1 MLYPPVARETRSA
14 DHAAR
19 TAGDAHSVQF
29 YEGDDLLGARVSE
42 FIHSSLQ
49 AGAAVI
55 VIATRTHRR
64 LFEARTRAHGTDVS
78 AAKAAR
84 RLVMM
89 DAKVTLAHFMVDGRV
104 DRERFARVIGGV
116 IERAHRRCTEV
127 RVYGEMEA
135 LLWEK
140 GDSEATLALEVV
152 WNELASTHHFT
163 LLCAYP
169 MGNFR
174 GPENDHVFQKI
185 CAAHSHVAPATDFG
199 FVEREDAE
207 SQQHMIAVLKQQ
219 ARALESEIAQHRK
232 TAQTLQET
240 LDTLAASRAR
250 LEAVLRQMP
259 AGVMIVDAR
268 RREVMLANGQ
278 METILTGPFA
288 GHYEDI
294 LARIKGFHQDG
305 SAYAPEAW
313 PLARSLAHAEAEAVT
328 EEEIDY
334 IRLDGTRGVLSV
346 SSAPIRDAEGIAAA
360 VGTFTDI
367 TVRKEIQ
374 TERAK
379 AGKLESVGLLAA
391 GIAHDFNNILTAV
404 LGNITLAKLLCRDE
418 PAVEVLRQAEQAT
431 LRGRGLTQQLLTF
444 SKGGAPVRKLC
455 AIEDFLRQTAAF
467 ALHRGHCELA
477 WDLALPLWPVWMDS
491 AQMTQVFTN
500 LLANA
505 VEAMPQGGI
514 VTVSARNQSLD
525 AVNSYGMPMGHYV
538 EFSICDQGT
547 GIAPNHIEH
556 VFEPYFTTKKK
567 GNGLG
572 LATSYS
578 IVRRHGGYIGV
589 QSNQDGGALFTVLL
603 PASRDVEQPLTES
616 AVAPVGGHGRILLM
630 DDEPSVREVGAALLR
645 QLGYHVSVASDGRE
659 AVADYAHAMTTEP
672 FDVVILDL
680 TVPGGMGGLECIARL
695 RAIDAAAMAIVSSGY
710 ATDPVMAN
718 FREYGFDAVIAKPYA
733 LSDFSQT
740 VQETLKRRRPRG
752 NGKRMPA

>member
-1 MLYPPVARETRSA
+1 MPYPPVARETRSA

-29 YEGDDLLGARVSE
+29 YEGHDLLGERVSE

-49 AGAAVI
+49 ADVAVI
-55 VIATRTHRR
+55 VIATRGHRR
-64 LFEARTRAHGTDVS
+64 LFEAHARARGTDVS

-89 DAKVTLAHFMVDGRV
+89 DANATLARIMVDGRL
-104 DRERFARVIGGV
+104 DRGRFARLIGGA
-116 IERAHRRCTEV
+116 IERAFQRCAEV
-127 RVYGEMEA
+127 RLYGEMVA

-140 GDSEATLALEVV
+140 GDSEATLALEAA
-152 WNELASTHHFT
+152 WNELASTHRFT

-174 GPENDHVFQKI
+174 GPENDHIFQKI
-185 CAAHSHVAPATDFG
+185 CAAHAHVAPATDFG
-199 FVEREDAE
+199 FVEHEDPE
-207 SQQHMIAVLKQQ
+207 SQQHAIAVLKQQ
-219 ARALESEIAQHRK
+219 ARALENEIAQHRK
-232 TAQTLQET
+232 TAETLQQT
-240 LDTLAASRAR
+240 LDTLAASRTR

-268 RREVMLANGQ
+268 QCQVVLANGQ
-278 METILTGPFA
+278 METIFTGPFA
-288 GHYEDI
+288 GHYEGV
-294 LARIKGFHQDG
+294 LARIKGLHQDG
-305 SAYAPEAW
+305 SGYAPEAW
-313 PLARSLAHAEAEAVT
+313 PLARSLAHAEVVT

-334 IRLDGTRGVLSV
+334 IRPDGTRGVLSL
-346 SSAPIRDAEGIAAA
+346 SSAPIWDGEGIAAA

-367 TVRKEIQ
+367 TVRKEVQI
-374 TERAK
+374 ERTK

-404 LGNITLAKLLCRDE
+404 LGNITFAKLLCRNE

-467 ALHRGHCELA
+467 VLRRGHCELA
-477 WDLALPLWPVWMDS
+477 WDLALPLWPAWMDS

-500 LLANA
+500 LLVNA
-505 VEAMPQGGI
+505 VEAMPQGGV

-525 AVNSYGMPMGHYV
+525 AVNSYGVPVGHYV
-538 EFSICDQGT
+538 QFSIRDHGT
-547 GIAPNHIEH
+547 GIAPDHIEH

-578 IVRRHGGYIGV
+578 IVHRHGGYIGV
-589 QSNQDGGALFTVLL
+589 QSNPDGGALFTVLL
-603 PASRDVEQPLTES
+603 PASRDVEPLVSERL
-616 AVAPVGGHGRILLM
+616 VAPVGGHGRILLM

-659 AVADYAHAMTTEP
+659 AVADYARAMTTEP

-680 TVPGGMGGLECIARL
+680 TVPGGMGGLECITQL
-695 RAIDAAAMAIVSSGY
+695 RAIDAVAAVIVSSGY

-718 FREYGFDAVIAKPYA
+718 FKEYGFDAVIAKPYA
-733 LSDFSQT
+733 LSDLSQT
-740 VQETLKRRRPRG
+740 VQEVLKYRRQCG
-752 NGKRMPA
+752 NGIRVPD